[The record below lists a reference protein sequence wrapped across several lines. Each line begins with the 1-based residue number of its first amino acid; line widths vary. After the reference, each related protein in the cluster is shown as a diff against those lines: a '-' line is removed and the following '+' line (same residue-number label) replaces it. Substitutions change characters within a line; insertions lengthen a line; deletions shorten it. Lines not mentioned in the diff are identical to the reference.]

1 MNRRNFC
8 SDSLGGVG
16 IEVVKL
22 PDLLLAGAE
31 DGGVELGGVR
41 KEPPVVISEGR
52 KYWHAETCVATNRF
66 AGAAGNDVNPDPP
79 IVVAAP
85 ALGETVID
93 EIDQIAERQHKVQL
107 AGVRQSVG
115 VLDELP
121 EPIVE
126 VQESRRSGIADGV
139 DGGVDLLCHQVVA
152 LRHVEVGQ
160 VDEAHF
166 PARRAKAERMQRVMN
181 RAVASIQH

>member
-52 KYWHAETCVATNRF
+52 KYWHAETRVAASRL

-85 ALGETVID
+85 ARGDAVTD
-93 EIDQIAERQHKVQL
+93 EDDRVAAQQHT
-107 AGVRQSVG
+107 
-115 VLDELP
+115 D
-121 EPIVE
+121 
-126 VQESRRSGIADGV
+126 
-139 DGGVDLLCHQVVA
+139 
-152 LRHVEVGQ
+152 
-160 VDEAHF
+160 
-166 PARRAKAERMQRVMN
+166 QRV
-181 RAVASIQH
+181 RV